1 MLNVNSVNELK
12 NLLTEENIKKC
23 RYVEFT
29 IFNDEQNYLSVFASR
44 FSTSYRKLVS
54 CEIIADDEV
63 INNYCAYTLNDLIRQ
78 IVIDFE
84 IKELEQYY
92 N

>member
-1 MLNVNSVNELK
+1 MKNVNSVNELK
-12 NLLTEENIKKC
+12 SLLTEENIKNC

-29 IFNDEQNYLSVFASR
+29 IFNDDQNYLSVFASR
-44 FSTSYRKLVS
+44 FSSSCRKLVS
-54 CEIIADDEV
+54 CEVISDDEV
-63 INNYCAYTLNDLIRQ
+63 IDNYCAYTLNDLIRQ

-84 IKELEQYY
+84 MKELEQYY